1 MKTGCVQ
8 VGCLLPR
15 AGPVRTG
22 LRTVARHLLQ
32 ARVYARGQRAAHRA
46 ALLSCDARAERAD
59 HLWQYV
65 KAGVLSGNFW
75 LTKGLFCQ

>member
-1 MKTGCVQ
+1 M
-8 VGCLLPR
+8 
-15 AGPVRTG
+15 RTG

-32 ARVYARGQRAAHRA
+32 AESPRGQKAAYRA